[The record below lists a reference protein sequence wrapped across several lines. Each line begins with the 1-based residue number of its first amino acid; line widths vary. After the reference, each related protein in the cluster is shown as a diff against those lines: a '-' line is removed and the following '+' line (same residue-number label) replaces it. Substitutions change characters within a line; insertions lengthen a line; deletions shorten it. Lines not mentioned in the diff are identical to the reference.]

1 MTSGVAAATD
11 DVMASLA
18 RLEQDLASLGEGP
31 ERVTLRRGLAA
42 LREAIER
49 RQAAEREERHRL
61 GHDLRVPL
69 NAIAGWTHILK
80 MDAGSPSTVTRAVE
94 VLHRNVQAL
103 ARLIDSSERA

>member
-1 MTSGVAAATD
+1 MTSGVAAATE
-11 DVMASLA
+11 DVMAGLA
-18 RLEQDLASLGEGP
+18 RLEQDLAGLGEGP
-31 ERVTLRRGLAA
+31 APAAVRQGLTA

-80 MDAGSPSTVTRAVE
+80 MDAGSPNTVARAAE

-103 ARLIDSSERA
+103 ARVIDSTESA